1 MMQNQKIFLV
11 AVAVIA
17 LLLIL
22 FGFPRVSS
30 KAIDVTTYQAV
41 FLTNGQVYFG
51 KLEKPT
57 SRYPRL
63 TDVYY
68 LRQNQQI
75 QQVEEQS
82 ASSQPQVSL
91 IKLGDELHGPTDEML
106 LSRDHILFWENLKD
120 NSMVVKAIKQQ
131 KTQAANPQTNSQAVQ
146 RQP

>member
-11 AVAVIA
+11 AVAIIA

-22 FGFPRVSS
+22 FGFPAVSS
-30 KAIDVTTYQAV
+30 KAIDEKTYQAV

-57 SRYPRL
+57 SHYPRL

-75 QQVEEQS
+75 QQGEEQS
-82 ASSQPQVSL
+82 TTTQPQVSL
-91 IKLGDELHGPTDEML
+91 IKLGDELHGPLDEML
-106 LSRDHILFWENLKD
+106 LNRDHILFLENLKD
-120 NSMVVKAIKQQ
+120 DSRVVKAIKQQ
-131 KTQAANPQTNSQAVQ
+131 KTQAANP
-146 RQP
+146 